1 MPLFTGPNQGREHQ
15 GWSITE
21 AHRGSSTLLCRHVA
35 PILIIQCP
43 ASCLIWYLYFT
54 SSLNFSNLLK
64 RHILIFIHVCYFLSR
79 MIWKVLDPLPPSVLH
94 CPWISGLVT
103 IACRKYVAP
112 LPAFL
117 YAKATS
123 TEHILMSFQLVIF
136 SFKWTYKHLSIYSP
150 VYGNAHYPYVHVSL
164 FPPYQLIYGMIPG
177 KDIFK
182 YHLYVLIVLK

>member
-136 SFKWTYKHLSIYSP
+136 SFKWTYRQYKQAFIHLQS
-150 VYGNAHYPYVHVSL
+150 SL
-164 FPPYQLIYGMIPG
+164 WQRPLSLCACFTVPSLSTYLWYDTRQRYI
-177 KDIFK
+177 
-182 YHLYVLIVLK
+182 